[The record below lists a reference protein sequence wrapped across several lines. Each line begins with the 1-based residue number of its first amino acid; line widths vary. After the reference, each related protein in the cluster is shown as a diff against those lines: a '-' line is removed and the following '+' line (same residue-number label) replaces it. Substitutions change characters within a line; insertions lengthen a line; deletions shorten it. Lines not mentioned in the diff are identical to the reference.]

1 MRSISISSFKNISY
15 LQLDIFFHFKFRHNR
30 RNGLRQSSYPRR
42 KRNII
47 TEEWRGKKKEEKKT
61 VKGSRHT
68 RQFFSSVRVIFI
80 FGHFALC
87 SVQVNSAL
95 HTGQ

>member
-1 MRSISISSFKNISY
+1 MKYFHIKCQKKFPFADGYFFSISNFAIIEKMGSGKVLIQDGKEISLLKS
-15 LQLDIFFHFKFRHNR
+15 
-30 RNGLRQSSYPRR
+30 GAV
-42 KRNII
+42 
-47 TEEWRGKKKEEKKT
+47 KKKKKKT

-68 RQFFSSVRVIFI
+68 RQFFSSVRVIFL